1 MRLVGWGKRSSMG
14 VLAACALVPAV
25 IAAGCGRGGSSE
37 SNAAATVKKVSS
49 GPTEAS
55 LRSVGDSGVTGRV
68 VYVKPPSGVLLVKIR
83 LQGVHKATGEAQ
95 YFIWQLASRHKMTSF
110 ASYHVPHGSRLRV
123 NLEPS
128 PELLGWLEEGS
139 KTQILITRVENDD
152 RFFASQAHWSSAEDP
167 TEIGVPV
174 ARGAFTGRLVG
185 QSAG

>member
-1 MRLVGWGKRSSMG
+1 M
-14 VLAACALVPAV
+14 LAACVLVLAV
-25 IAAGCGRGGSSE
+25 IAAGCGSGGSSE
-37 SNAAATVKKVSS
+37 SNAAATVKRVSS

-68 VYVKPPSGVLLVKIR
+68 VYVEQPSGMPLMKIR

-110 ASYHVPHGSRLRV
+110 ASYHVPHGSKLNI

-128 PELLGWLEEGS
+128 PESLGWLKEGS
-139 KTQILITRVENDD
+139 KTQIMITRIENDD
-152 RFFASQAHWSSAEDP
+152 RFFASQEHWPSAEDP

-174 ARGAFTGRLVG
+174 ARGTFTGRLVG